1 MVPTTEIDS
10 VELMA
15 ARERGSGPP
24 RGFPVSEFESRC
36 AKAQA
41 VMASSEIDALLLT
54 AEPEVRYFSGFLT
67 PFWQSPTR
75 PWFLVV
81 PALGKPVAVIPEIG
95 LDCMASTW
103 VEDIRTW
110 PSPDPQDDGISL
122 LADTLRERT
131 GRSGIVGISMGP
143 ETHIRMPHADWLRLN
158 DNYDFKIKDATP
170 LLKSLRMVKSEAEI
184 EKIHHICGIVSGVFE
199 ALPSW
204 VALGM
209 PATDVFR
216 QFRIE
221 ALKAGADEVPY
232 LVGGAGLGGYGDIIS
247 PPTDLPLVPGDVLM
261 LDTGSVFDGYFSDFD
276 RNYGIE
282 TASDESRRAYDI
294 VFAATEAGLAVT
306 RPGATCADL
315 FRAMNC
321 VLEEGGALGNEVGRL
336 GHGLGMQLTEWP
348 SNMSSDETILE
359 PGMVITLEPGMTF
372 APGKMMVHE
381 ENLVVREGGSELL
394 SRRASPELPIIC

>member
-1 MVPTTEIDS
+1 
-10 VELMA
+10 
-15 ARERGSGPP
+15 
-24 RGFPVSEFESRC
+24 
-36 AKAQA
+36 
-41 VMASSEIDALLLT
+41 
-54 AEPEVRYFSGFLT
+54 
-67 PFWQSPTR
+67 
-75 PWFLVV
+75 
-81 PALGKPVAVIPEIG
+81 
-95 LDCMASTW
+95 MASTW
-103 VEDIRTW
+103 IEDIRTW
-110 PSPDPQDDGISL
+110 PSPDPQDDGVSL

-131 GRSGIVGISMGP
+131 GKGGIVGISMGP

-184 EKIHHICGIVSGVFE
+184 EKIRHICGIVSGVFE
-199 ALPSW
+199 GMASW
-204 VALGM
+204 LAPGM
-209 PATDVFR
+209 PVTEVFR

-221 ALKAGADEVPY
+221 ALMAGADEVPY
-232 LVGGAGLGGYGDIIS
+232 LVGGAGPGGYGDIIS
-247 PPTDLPLVPGDVLM
+247 PPTDLPLVRGDVLM

-306 RPGATCADL
+306 RPGATCADI
-315 FRAMNC
+315 FRAMNF
-321 VLEEGGALGNEVGRL
+321 VLEEGGALSNDVGRL

-381 ENLVVREGGSELL
+381 ENLVVREGGLELL
-394 SRRASPELPIIC
+394 SRRASPELPVIC